1 MGEMKSENFTLE
13 NKIVHIASYTNY
25 KEATFLISVLDE
37 PDAYNRIIPEDAG
50 EKFYSTIIGYPI
62 VAKLKKNIF
71 GKGVNF
77 GGHELKIEIDKSGK
91 KKSHFDTIAI
101 GSVIDAWIEER
112 DLDDFDEP
120 KKCIMC
126 KSKLWTSRFPEYFKV
141 FDALWEQGH
150 ISSSWEL
157 TATEVETKNEFK
169 IYKVFEFISN
179 CLLGS
184 DRTPAVKQAGVIEY
198 AEMDDLEEQ
207 LSSALFADVSNTDIA
222 NYEDIEEK
230 EDMNLAEKTKKDVSV
245 EDTEKEKKVPD
256 SVDETEKDKKK
267 KDEETA
273 EKKKKTSCAEDTSE
287 TKETA
292 ESAVEPEDNS
302 EEPET
307 ASLTDRDL
315 FRKINKACEDAIKY
329 WGYISYWFPE
339 EHTVWFK
346 SDDAPTQLDYKL
358 FTYTVENDEVTVS
371 EPQDV
376 KLTVSVSDVNT
387 VLAEKDEKIE
397 TLTAELEIK
406 DKAVISAGEKIGKLN
421 VQISELQPYKEQVKK
436 AEQEKIEAEIAEEK
450 ESLKKN
456 LLKGGLFTEEE
467 IAKAE
472 IAELIEARDKTAINS
487 LIAEKYIAS
496 FDKEETDVAEDVET
510 EESNPVTA
518 TASLETDD
526 VNESAS
532 SFMTKFLSRR

>member
-1 MGEMKSENFTLE
+1 MDNEHIILNSRP
-13 NKIVHIASYTNY
+13 ISIASYTNY
-25 KEATFLISVLDE
+25 KEAVFLISVLDE
-37 PDAYNRIIPEDAG
+37 PDSYGRIIPEEAG
-50 EKFYSTIIGYPI
+50 EKYFDTIIGYPI

-71 GKGVNF
+71 GQPVDF
-77 GGHELKIEIDKSGK
+77 GGHELTIQKTKDGK
-91 KKSHFDTIAI
+91 KKSHFDTVPI
-101 GSVIDAWIEER
+101 GSVTDAWIEER
-112 DLDDFDEP
+112 EVDGYDGTP
-120 KKCIMC
+120 KCILI
-126 KSKLWTSRFPEYFKV
+126 KTKLWTSRFPEYFKV
-141 FDALWEQGH
+141 FDKLWDDGE

-157 TATEVETKNEFK
+157 TATDVVTEGANK
-169 IYKVFEFISN
+169 IYKVFEFIGN
-179 CLLGS
+179 CILGS
-184 DRTPAVKQAGVIEY
+184 NRNPAVPGAGVIEY

-207 LSSALFADVSNTDIA
+207 LSSALIADISNTDIA

-245 EDTEKEKKVPD
+245 EDT
-256 SVDETEKDKKK
+256 
-267 KDEETA
+267 
-273 EKKKKTSCAEDTSE
+273 SE

-292 ESAVEPEDNS
+292 ESDVEPENNS

-421 VQISELQPYKEQVKK
+421 VQISELQPYKEQVEK

-467 IAKAE
+467 IAKTE

>member
-1 MGEMKSENFTLE
+1 MDNEHIILE
-13 NKIVHIASYTNY
+13 SRPISIASYSNY
-25 KEATFLISVLDE
+25 KEAIFLISVLDE
-37 PDAYNRIIPEDAG
+37 PDSYGRIIPKESG
-50 EKFYSTIIGYPI
+50 EKYCDTIIGYPV
-62 VAKLKKNIF
+62 VAKLEKNIF
-71 GKGVNF
+71 GQPIDF
-77 GGHELKIEIDKSGK
+77 GGHELIVKKAKDGK
-91 KKSHFDTIAI
+91 KKSYFNTVPI
-101 GSVIDAWIEER
+101 GSVIDSWCEER
-112 DLDDFDEP
+112 EVDGYEGTP
-120 KKCIMC
+120 ECILI
-126 KSKLWTSRFPEYFKV
+126 KTKLWTSRFPEYFKV
-141 FDALWEQGH
+141 FDKLWDDGN

-157 TATEVETKNEFK
+157 TATEVVTKGVNK
-169 IYKVFEFISN
+169 IYKVFEFIGN
-179 CLLGS
+179 CILGS
-184 DRTPAVKQAGVIEY
+184 NRNPAVPGAGVIEY

-207 LSSALFADVSNTDIA
+207 LSSALLADISNTDIA

-230 EDMNLAEKTKKDVSV
+230 EDINLAEKTKKDVSV
-245 EDTEKEKKVPD
+245 EDTEKEKETPN
-256 SVDETEKDKKK
+256 SVDETEKN
-267 KDEETA
+267 
-273 EKKKKTSCAEDTSE
+273 KKKTSCAEDTSE

-292 ESAVEPEDNS
+292 ESDVEPENNP

-315 FRKINKACEDAIKY
+315 FRKINKACEDAIKF

-397 TLTAELEIK
+397 TLAAELEIK

-421 VQISELQPYKEQVKK
+421 VQISELQPYKEQVEK

-496 FDKEETDVAEDVET
+496 FDKEETDVADK
-510 EESNPVTA
+510 EEIVPA
-518 TASLETDD
+518 TASLETND
-526 VNESAS
+526 VNESPVT
-532 SFMTKFLSRR
+532 FMRDFLLRK

>member
-1 MGEMKSENFTLE
+1 MDNEHIILNSRP
-13 NKIVHIASYTNY
+13 ISIASYTNY
-25 KEATFLISVLDE
+25 KEAVFLISVLDE
-37 PDAYNRIIPEDAG
+37 PDSYGRIIPEEAG
-50 EKFYSTIIGYPI
+50 EKYFDTIIGYPI

-71 GKGVNF
+71 GQPVDF
-77 GGHELKIEIDKSGK
+77 GGHELIIQKTKDGK
-91 KKSHFDTIAI
+91 KKSHFDTVPI
-101 GSVIDAWIEER
+101 GSVTDAWIEER
-112 DLDDFDEP
+112 EVDGYDGTP
-120 KKCIMC
+120 KCILI
-126 KSKLWTSRFPEYFKV
+126 KTKLWTSRFPEYFKV
-141 FDALWEQGH
+141 FDKLWDDGE

-157 TATEVETKNEFK
+157 TAIDVVTEGANK
-169 IYKVFEFISN
+169 IYKVFEFIGN
-179 CLLGS
+179 CILGS
-184 DRTPAVKQAGVIEY
+184 NRNPAVTGAGVIEY

-207 LSSALFADVSNTDIA
+207 LSSALFADISNTDIA

-230 EDMNLAEKTKKDVSV
+230 EDMNLAGKAKTNVSANT
-245 EDTEKEKKVPD
+245 EEKEVTTP
-256 SVDETEKDKKK
+256 VEQAENNP
-267 KDEETA
+267 EEL
-273 EKKKKTSCAEDTSE
+273 
-287 TKETA
+287 
-292 ESAVEPEDNS
+292 
-302 EEPET
+302 ET
-307 ASLTDRDL
+307 ASLTDCDL
-315 FRKINKACEDAIKY
+315 FTKINKACEDAIKG
-329 WGYISYWFPE
+329 WGYLSYWFPE
-339 EHTVWFK
+339 EHTVWFHA
-346 SDDAPTQLDYKL
+346 DNAPTQLDYKL
-358 FTYTVENDEVTVS
+358 FTYTVENNEVTVS

-376 KLTVSVSDVNT
+376 KLTVSVSDINT

-421 VQISELQPYKEQVKK
+421 VQISELQPYKEQVEK

-532 SFMTKFLSRR
+532 SFMTKFLLRR

>member
-1 MGEMKSENFTLE
+1 MDNEHIILNSRP
-13 NKIVHIASYTNY
+13 ISIASYTNY
-25 KEATFLISVLDE
+25 KEAVFLISVLDE
-37 PDAYNRIIPEDAG
+37 PDSYGRIIPEEAG
-50 EKFYSTIIGYPI
+50 EKYFDTIIGYPI

-71 GKGVNF
+71 GQPVDF
-77 GGHELKIEIDKSGK
+77 GGHELIIQKTKDGK
-91 KKSHFDTIAI
+91 KKSHFDTVPI
-101 GSVIDAWIEER
+101 GSVTDAWIEER
-112 DLDDFDEP
+112 EVDGYDGTP
-120 KKCIMC
+120 KCILI
-126 KSKLWTSRFPEYFKV
+126 KTKLWTSRFPEYFKV
-141 FDALWEQGH
+141 FDKLWDDGE

-157 TATEVETKNEFK
+157 TATDVVTEGANK
-169 IYKVFEFISN
+169 IYKVFEFIGN
-179 CLLGS
+179 CVLGKNHI
-184 DRTPAVKQAGVIEY
+184 PAVPGSGVIEY
-198 AEMDDLEEQ
+198 AELDDELAD
-207 LSSALFADVSNTDIA
+207 ALLADISNTDIA

-245 EDTEKEKKVPD
+245 EDTEKEKETPD

-273 EKKKKTSCAEDTSE
+273 E
-287 TKETA
+287 
-292 ESAVEPEDNS
+292 SAVEPEGNP

-315 FRKINKACEDAIKY
+315 FRKINKSCEDAIKF

-421 VQISELQPYKEQVKK
+421 VQISELQPYKEQVEK

-456 LLKGGLFTEEE
+456 LLKGGLFTKEE

>member
-1 MGEMKSENFTLE
+1 MDNERIILE
-13 NKIVHIASYTNY
+13 SRPISIASYSNY
-25 KEATFLISVLDE
+25 KEAIFLISVLDE
-37 PDAYNRIIPEDAG
+37 PDSYGRIIPKESG
-50 EKFYSTIIGYPI
+50 EKYCDTIIGYPV
-62 VAKLKKNIF
+62 VAKLEKNIF
-71 GKGVNF
+71 GQPIDF
-77 GGHELKIEIDKSGK
+77 GGHELIVKKAKDGK
-91 KKSHFDTIAI
+91 KKSYFNTVPI
-101 GSVIDAWIEER
+101 GSVIDSWCEER
-112 DLDDFDEP
+112 EVDGYEGTP
-120 KKCIMC
+120 ECILI
-126 KSKLWTSRFPEYFKV
+126 KTKLWTSRFPEYFKV
-141 FDALWEQGH
+141 FDKLWDDGN

-157 TATEVETKNEFK
+157 TATEVVTKGVNK
-169 IYKVFEFISN
+169 IYKVFEFIGN
-179 CLLGS
+179 CILGKNH
-184 DRTPAVKQAGVIEY
+184 TPAVPGSGVIEY
-198 AEMDDLEEQ
+198 AEFDDE
-207 LSSALFADVSNTDIA
+207 LSNALMTDISNSNTS
-222 NYEDIEEK
+222 NYENIEEK
-230 EDMNLAEKTKKDVSV
+230 EDINLAEKTKKDDLIK
-245 EDTEKEKKVPD
+245 DTEKENTTTD
-256 SVDETEKDKKK
+256 SVEETEKDKKK

-292 ESAVEPEDNS
+292 ESTVESDDNP

-307 ASLTDRDL
+307 ASLTDSDL
-315 FRKINKACEDAIKY
+315 FRKINKACEDAIKG
-329 WGYISYWFPE
+329 WGYVSYWFPE
-339 EHTVWFK
+339 EHTVWFHVY
-346 SDDAPTQLDYKL
+346 DAPTQLDYKL

-421 VQISELQPYKEQVKK
+421 VQISELQPYKEQIEK

-467 IAKAE
+467 ITKAE
-472 IAELIEARDKTAINS
+472 IAELIEARDKTAING

>member
-1 MGEMKSENFTLE
+1 MDNEHIILE
-13 NKIVHIASYTNY
+13 SRPISIASYSNY
-25 KEATFLISVLDE
+25 KEAIFLISVLDE
-37 PDAYNRIIPEDAG
+37 PDSYGRIIPKESG
-50 EKFYSTIIGYPI
+50 EKYCDTIIGYPV
-62 VAKLKKNIF
+62 VAKLEKNIF
-71 GKGVNF
+71 GQPIDF
-77 GGHELKIEIDKSGK
+77 GGHELIVKKAKDGK
-91 KKSHFDTIAI
+91 KKSYFNTVPI
-101 GSVIDAWIEER
+101 GSVIDSWCEER
-112 DLDDFDEP
+112 EVDGYEGTP
-120 KKCIMC
+120 ECILI
-126 KSKLWTSRFPEYFKV
+126 KTKLWTSRFPEYFKV
-141 FDALWEQGH
+141 FDKLWDDGN

-157 TATEVETKNEFK
+157 TATEVVTKGVNK
-169 IYKVFEFISN
+169 IYKVFEFIGN
-179 CLLGS
+179 CILGS
-184 DRTPAVKQAGVIEY
+184 NRNPAVPGAGVIEY

-207 LSSALFADVSNTDIA
+207 LSSALLADISNTDIA

-230 EDMNLAEKTKKDVSV
+230 EDINLAEKTKKDVSV
-245 EDTEKEKKVPD
+245 EDTEKEK
-256 SVDETEKDKKK
+256 E
-267 KDEETA
+267 
-273 EKKKKTSCAEDTSE
+273 TSCAEDISE

-292 ESAVEPEDNS
+292 ESDVEPENNP

-315 FRKINKACEDAIKY
+315 FRKINKACEDAIKF

-397 TLTAELEIK
+397 TLAAELEIK

-421 VQISELQPYKEQVKK
+421 VQISELQPYKEQVEK

-496 FDKEETDVAEDVET
+496 FDKEETDVADK
-510 EESNPVTA
+510 EEIVPA
-518 TASLETDD
+518 TASLETND
-526 VNESAS
+526 VNESPVT
-532 SFMTKFLSRR
+532 FMRDFLLRK

>member
-1 MGEMKSENFTLE
+1 M
-13 NKIVHIASYTNY
+13 
-25 KEATFLISVLDE
+25 
-37 PDAYNRIIPEDAG
+37 
-50 EKFYSTIIGYPI
+50 
-62 VAKLKKNIF
+62 
-71 GKGVNF
+71 
-77 GGHELKIEIDKSGK
+77 
-91 KKSHFDTIAI
+91 
-101 GSVIDAWIEER
+101 
-112 DLDDFDEP
+112 
-120 KKCIMC
+120 
-126 KSKLWTSRFPEYFKV
+126 
-141 FDALWEQGH
+141 
-150 ISSSWEL
+150 
-157 TATEVETKNEFK
+157 
-169 IYKVFEFISN
+169 
-179 CLLGS
+179 
-184 DRTPAVKQAGVIEY
+184 
-198 AEMDDLEEQ
+198 
-207 LSSALFADVSNTDIA
+207 
-222 NYEDIEEK
+222 
-230 EDMNLAEKTKKDVSV
+230 
-245 EDTEKEKKVPD
+245 
-256 SVDETEKDKKK
+256 
-267 KDEETA
+267 
-273 EKKKKTSCAEDTSE
+273 
-287 TKETA
+287 
-292 ESAVEPEDNS
+292 
-302 EEPET
+302 
-307 ASLTDRDL
+307 
-315 FRKINKACEDAIKY
+315 FRKINKACEDAIKF

-346 SDDAPTQLDYKL
+346 SDDALTQLDYKL

-421 VQISELQPYKEQVKK
+421 VQISELQPYKEQVEK

>member
-1 MGEMKSENFTLE
+1 MDNEHIILNSRP
-13 NKIVHIASYTNY
+13 ISIASYTNY
-25 KEATFLISVLDE
+25 KEAVFLISVLDE
-37 PDAYNRIIPEDAG
+37 PDSYGRIIPEEAG
-50 EKFYSTIIGYPI
+50 EKYFDTIIGYPI

-71 GKGVNF
+71 GQPVDF
-77 GGHELKIEIDKSGK
+77 GGHELTIQKTKDGK
-91 KKSHFDTIAI
+91 KKSHFDTVPI
-101 GSVIDAWIEER
+101 GSVTDAWIEER
-112 DLDDFDEP
+112 EVDGYDGTP
-120 KKCIMC
+120 KCILI
-126 KSKLWTSRFPEYFKV
+126 KTKLWTSRFPEYFKV
-141 FDALWEQGH
+141 FDKLWDDGE

-157 TATEVETKNEFK
+157 TATDVVTEGANK
-169 IYKVFEFISN
+169 IYKVFEFIGN
-179 CLLGS
+179 CILGS
-184 DRTPAVKQAGVIEY
+184 YRNPAVPGAGVIEY

-207 LSSALFADVSNTDIA
+207 LSSALLADISNTDIA

-230 EDMNLAEKTKKDVSV
+230 EDMNLADKTKKDVSV
-245 EDTEKEKKVPD
+245 EDTEKEKKTHD

-273 EKKKKTSCAEDTSE
+273 EKKKKTSCAEDASE

-292 ESAVEPEDNS
+292 ESEDDT
-302 EEPET
+302 EKPET
-307 ASLTDRDL
+307 ASLTDCDL
-315 FRKINKACEDAIKY
+315 YRKISKACEDKMRC

-339 EHTVWFK
+339 EHVVWFHV
-346 SDDAPTQLDYKL
+346 DNAPTQLDYIL
-358 FTYTVENDEVTVS
+358 FTYTVENDEVSVS
-371 EPQDV
+371 DPQDV
-376 KLTVSVSDVNT
+376 NLTVSVSDVNT

-421 VQISELQPYKEQVKK
+421 VQISELQPYKEQVEK
-436 AEQEKIEAEIAEEK
+436 AEQEKIKAEIAEEK

-472 IAELIEARDKTAINS
+472 IAELIEARNKTAINS

-510 EESNPVTA
+510 EEPNPMPA

>member
-1 MGEMKSENFTLE
+1 
-13 NKIVHIASYTNY
+13 
-25 KEATFLISVLDE
+25 
-37 PDAYNRIIPEDAG
+37 
-50 EKFYSTIIGYPI
+50 
-62 VAKLKKNIF
+62 
-71 GKGVNF
+71 
-77 GGHELKIEIDKSGK
+77 
-91 KKSHFDTIAI
+91 
-101 GSVIDAWIEER
+101 
-112 DLDDFDEP
+112 
-120 KKCIMC
+120 
-126 KSKLWTSRFPEYFKV
+126 
-141 FDALWEQGH
+141 
-150 ISSSWEL
+150 
-157 TATEVETKNEFK
+157 
-169 IYKVFEFISN
+169 
-179 CLLGS
+179 
-184 DRTPAVKQAGVIEY
+184 
-198 AEMDDLEEQ
+198 
-207 LSSALFADVSNTDIA
+207 
-222 NYEDIEEK
+222 
-230 EDMNLAEKTKKDVSV
+230 MNLADKTKKDVSV
-245 EDTEKEKKVPD
+245 EDTEKEKKTHD

-273 EKKKKTSCAEDTSE
+273 EKKKKTSCAEDASE

-292 ESAVEPEDNS
+292 ESEDDT
-302 EEPET
+302 EKPET
-307 ASLTDRDL
+307 ASLTDCDL
-315 FRKINKACEDAIKY
+315 YRKISKACEDKMRC

-339 EHTVWFK
+339 EHVVWFHV
-346 SDDAPTQLDYKL
+346 DNAPTQLDYIL

-421 VQISELQPYKEQVKK
+421 VQISELQPYKEQVEK
-436 AEQEKIEAEIAEEK
+436 AEQEKIKAEIAEEK

-532 SFMTKFLSRR
+532 SFMTKFLLRR

>member
-1 MGEMKSENFTLE
+1 MNNEHIILNSRP
-13 NKIVHIASYTNY
+13 ISIASYTNY
-25 KEATFLISVLDE
+25 KEAVFLISVLDE
-37 PDAYNRIIPEDAG
+37 PDSYGRIIPEEAG
-50 EKFYSTIIGYPI
+50 EKYFDTIIGYPI

-71 GKGVNF
+71 GQPVDF
-77 GGHELKIEIDKSGK
+77 GGHELIIQKTKDGK
-91 KKSHFDTIAI
+91 KKSHFDTVPI
-101 GSVIDAWIEER
+101 GSVTDAWIEER
-112 DLDDFDEP
+112 EVDGYDGTP
-120 KKCIMC
+120 KCILI
-126 KSKLWTSRFPEYFKV
+126 KTKLWTSRFPEYFKV
-141 FDALWEQGH
+141 FDKLWDDGE

-157 TATEVETKNEFK
+157 TATDVVTDGANK
-169 IYKVFEFISN
+169 IYKVFEFIGN
-179 CLLGS
+179 CVLGKNHI
-184 DRTPAVKQAGVIEY
+184 PAVPGSGVIEY
-198 AEMDDLEEQ
+198 AELDDELAD
-207 LSSALFADVSNTDIA
+207 ALMTDISNTGIA

-245 EDTEKEKKVPD
+245 EDAEKEKKVPD

-267 KDEETA
+267 KNEETA
-273 EKKKKTSCAEDTSE
+273 EKKKKTSCAEDTSG

-292 ESAVEPEDNS
+292 ESAVKPEGNP

-307 ASLTDRDL
+307 ASLTDCDL
-315 FRKINKACEDAIKY
+315 YRKISKACEDKMRY
-329 WGYISYWFPE
+329 WGYVSCWFPE
-339 EHTVWFK
+339 EHTVWFHV
-346 SDDAPTQLDYKL
+346 DNAPTQLDYKL

-421 VQISELQPYKEQVKK
+421 VQISELQPYKEQVEK

-456 LLKGGLFTEEE
+456 LLKGGLFTEKE

-526 VNESAS
+526 VNESAT

>member
-1 MGEMKSENFTLE
+1 MDDERIILNSRP
-13 NKIVHIASYTNY
+13 ISIASYTNY
-25 KEATFLISVLDE
+25 KEAVFLISVLDE
-37 PDAYNRIIPEDAG
+37 PDSYGRIIPEEAG
-50 EKFYSTIIGYPI
+50 EKYFDTIVGYPI

-71 GKGVNF
+71 GQPVDF
-77 GGHELKIEIDKSGK
+77 GGHELTIEKTKDGK
-91 KKSHFDTIAI
+91 KKSHFDTVPI
-101 GSVIDAWIEER
+101 GSVTDAWIEER
-112 DLDDFDEP
+112 EVDGYEGTP
-120 KKCIMC
+120 KCILI
-126 KSKLWTSRFPEYFKV
+126 KTKLWTSRFPEYFKV
-141 FDALWEQGH
+141 FDKLWDDGE

-157 TATEVETKNEFK
+157 TATDVVTEGENK
-169 IYKVFEFISN
+169 IYKVFEFIGN
-179 CLLGS
+179 CVLGKNHV
-184 DRTPAVKQAGVIEY
+184 PAVPGSGVIEY
-198 AEMDDLEEQ
+198 AELDDELAD
-207 LSSALFADVSNTDIA
+207 ALMTDISNTDIA
-222 NYEDIEEK
+222 NYENEVK

-245 EDTEKEKKVPD
+245 EDTEKEKETPD

-292 ESAVEPEDNS
+292 ESEVESEDITK
-302 EEPET
+302 EPET

-315 FRKINKACEDAIKY
+315 FRKINKACQDATKF

-339 EHTVWFK
+339 DHIIWFK

-376 KLTVSVSDVNT
+376 KLTVSVTDVNT

-421 VQISELQPYKEQVKK
+421 VQISELQPYKEQVEK

-496 FDKEETDVAEDVET
+496 FDKEETDVTEDVET
-510 EESNPVTA
+510 KAEENPMTA

-526 VNESAS
+526 VDESAS
-532 SFMTKFLSRR
+532 SFMTKFLLRR

>member
-1 MGEMKSENFTLE
+1 MDNEHIILNSRP
-13 NKIVHIASYTNY
+13 ISIASYTNY
-25 KEATFLISVLDE
+25 KEAVFLISVLDE
-37 PDAYNRIIPEDAG
+37 PDSYGRIIPEEAG
-50 EKFYSTIIGYPI
+50 EKYFDTIIGYPI

-71 GKGVNF
+71 GQPVDF
-77 GGHELKIEIDKSGK
+77 GGHELTIQKTKDGK
-91 KKSHFDTIAI
+91 KKSHFDTVPI
-101 GSVIDAWIEER
+101 GSVTDAWIEER
-112 DLDDFDEP
+112 EVDGYDGMP
-120 KKCIMC
+120 KCILI
-126 KSKLWTSRFPEYFKV
+126 KTKLWTSRFPEYFKV
-141 FDALWEQGH
+141 FDKLWDDGE

-157 TATEVETKNEFK
+157 TATDVVTEGANK
-169 IYKVFEFISN
+169 IYKVFEFIGN
-179 CLLGS
+179 CVLGKNHI
-184 DRTPAVKQAGVIEY
+184 PAVPGSGVIEY
-198 AEMDDLEEQ
+198 AELDDELAD
-207 LSSALFADVSNTDIA
+207 ALMTDISNTDIA

-230 EDMNLAEKTKKDVSV
+230 EDMNLAEKTKKDV
-245 EDTEKEKKVPD
+245 

-292 ESAVEPEDNS
+292 ESAVEPEGNP

-315 FRKINKACEDAIKY
+315 FRKINKACEDAIKG

-376 KLTVSVSDVNT
+376 KLTISVSDVNT

-421 VQISELQPYKEQVKK
+421 VQISELQPYKEQVEK

-510 EESNPVTA
+510 EEPNPMPA

>member
-1 MGEMKSENFTLE
+1 MDNEHIILNSRP
-13 NKIVHIASYTNY
+13 ISIASYTNY
-25 KEATFLISVLDE
+25 KEAVFLISVLDE
-37 PDAYNRIIPEDAG
+37 PDSYGRIIPEEAG
-50 EKFYSTIIGYPI
+50 EKYFDTIIGYPI

-71 GKGVNF
+71 GQPVDF
-77 GGHELKIEIDKSGK
+77 GGHELTIQKTKDGK
-91 KKSHFDTIAI
+91 KKSHFDTVPI
-101 GSVIDAWIEER
+101 GSVTDAWIEER
-112 DLDDFDEP
+112 EVDGYDGTP
-120 KKCIMC
+120 KCILI
-126 KSKLWTSRFPEYFKV
+126 KTKLWTSRFPEYFKV
-141 FDALWEQGH
+141 FDKLWDDGE

-157 TATEVETKNEFK
+157 TATDVVTEGANK
-169 IYKVFEFISN
+169 IYKVFEFIGN
-179 CLLGS
+179 CILGS
-184 DRTPAVKQAGVIEY
+184 NRNPAVPGAGVIEY

-207 LSSALFADVSNTDIA
+207 LSSALIVDISNTDIA

-245 EDTEKEKKVPD
+245 EDTEKEKETPD

-267 KDEETA
+267 KD
-273 EKKKKTSCAEDTSE
+273 
-287 TKETA
+287 
-292 ESAVEPEDNS
+292 
-302 EEPET
+302 
-307 ASLTDRDL
+307 
-315 FRKINKACEDAIKY
+315 AIKF

-421 VQISELQPYKEQVKK
+421 VQISELQPYKEQVEK

-496 FDKEETDVAEDVET
+496 FDKEETDAAEDVET
-510 EESNPVTA
+510 EESNPMTA